1 MVVDGSEPPR
11 GIQVEQLAKQ
21 AAELALLLAALPAR
35 GLRDNTQALDA
46 VEELATRILKEV
58 SAVRIGR
65 TLAAGESSG
74 MWRAMQPLGRR

>member
-1 MVVDGSEPPR
+1 MVVDGLEPPR
-11 GIQVEQLAKQ
+11 RTQVEQLAKQ

-58 SAVRIGR
+58 SAARLGR
-65 TLAAGESSG
+65 NPAVGETSG
-74 MWRAMQPLGRR
+74 MWRAMQPVNRR